1 MLCIAAACA
10 CVPVLPGN
18 EGTTCVIPFRGDD
31 MEWRHLKLCGDYG
44 QIVPVPFSPHD
55 EDSIRR
61 AIGDSDVVINLMGKV
76 RTARGCSPLA
86 GLRRHGAHERSA
98 PAAL

>member
-1 MLCIAAACA
+1 MCDRTAA
-10 CVPVLPGN
+10 GN

-44 QIVPVPFSPHD
+44 QVVPVPFSPHN

-76 RTARGCSPLA
+76 CGPRSTGSVPRPAP
-86 GLRRHGAHERSA
+86 RRHS
-98 PAAL
+98 PA